1 MDNYEVTLDTNDDEE
16 KDNQISDHFDDHDH
30 DYYKDI
36 NKDDSY
42 YNNSEKED
50 NFCNIE
56 DICNRENQWYTII
69 RYWSVIARHKN
80 ETFYCPAT
88 LLYL

>member
-1 MDNYEVTLDTNDDEE
+1 MDNYEVTLDTKDDEE
-16 KDNQISDHFDDHDH
+16 KDNQISDNFDNDDH

-42 YNNSEKED
+42 YNNSEKDD

-69 RYWSVIARHKN
+69 RY
-80 ETFYCPAT
+80 
-88 LLYL
+88 